1 MATTTTNVINGLK
14 YLYGANKVAFLF
26 NQESPTYN
34 MLSKVKKGLGG
45 RGQFIIPL
53 LTKNA
58 GAWKGIAEGGA
69 LPTALAPATAEA
81 TFALH
86 EFTGMVDTTWKLI
99 QDSPRTSLR
108 SRLSCRCSAIPSG
121 VEFFAT

>member
-1 MATTTTNVINGLK
+1 MATTTTNIINSLR
-14 YLYGANKVAFLF
+14 YVYGQQKVTYLF
-26 NQESPTYN
+26 NQESPTFN
-34 MLSKVKKGLGG
+34 MLAKVKKGMGG

-69 LPTALAPATAEA
+69 LPTALAPATTEA

-99 QDSPRTSLR
+99 QDSSTDK
-108 SRLSCRCSAIPSG
+108 
-121 VEFFAT
+121 FAFQTVLQMLG